1 MRHPWSRL
9 ISGFRNKYHEH
20 CNGSRTCMRDLYG
33 IEINTRTDKLLTL
46 DELLFY
52 FLSIPRHEVNEHF
65 RPATDMCEIGD
76 IAYDVVVDLEDRQ
89 TIKHIQ
95 DRLVGFY
102 VAAD

>member
-9 ISGFRNKYHEH
+9 VSGFRNKYHKH
-20 CNGSRTCMRDLYG
+20 CNGSRTCFRNMYG
-33 IEINTRTDKLLTL
+33 IRIRTKIETPLTL
-46 DELLFY
+46 DELLQH

-76 IAYDVVVDLEDRQ
+76 IAYDVVVDLEDRL

-95 DRLVGFY
+95 DRLVGFS
-102 VAAD
+102 VAVD